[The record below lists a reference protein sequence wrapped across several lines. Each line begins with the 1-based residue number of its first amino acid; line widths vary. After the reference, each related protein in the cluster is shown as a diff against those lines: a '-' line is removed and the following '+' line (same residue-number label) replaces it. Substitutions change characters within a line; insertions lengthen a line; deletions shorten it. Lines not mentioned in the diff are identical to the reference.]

1 MLLPPKEFIALSTV
15 EEKKSIIMS
24 GEYKTVSE
32 DCSQR
37 PKANELDNTIVKEEI
52 YKNTVLTLKK
62 EYNFDMETR
71 DDYAEKFQVWL
82 NAYPVVKKNAIIN
95 EHEHDWS
102 VIYKNFHKI
111 FRADVWDE
119 YRDKMWWFNKVK
131 AYGHKWVKQG

>member
-32 DCSQR
+32 DWSQR
-37 PKANELDNTIVKEEI
+37 PRANELDDTIVEEEI

-62 EYNFDMETR
+62 EYNFHLETR

-82 NAYPVVKKNAIIN
+82 NAYPVVKKNSIIN

-119 YRDKMWWFNKVK
+119 YRDKMCWFNKVK
-131 AYGHKWVKQG
+131 LYGHK

>member
-1 MLLPPKEFIALSTV
+1 
-15 EEKKSIIMS
+15 MS

-32 DCSQR
+32 DWSQR
-37 PKANELDNTIVKEEI
+37 PRASPLDKAIVEEEI

-62 EYNFDMETR
+62 EYNFHLEAR

-82 NAYPVVKKNAIIN
+82 NAYPVVKKSSIIN

-111 FRADVWDE
+111 FKDDVWDE
-119 YRDKMWWFNKVK
+119 YRDEKCWFKRVNLG
-131 AYGHKWVKQG
+131 GHKWRKIK